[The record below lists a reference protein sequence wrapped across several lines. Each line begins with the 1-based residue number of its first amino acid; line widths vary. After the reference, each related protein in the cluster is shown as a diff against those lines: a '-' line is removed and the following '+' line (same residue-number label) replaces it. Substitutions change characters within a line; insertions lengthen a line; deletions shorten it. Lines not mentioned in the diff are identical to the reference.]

1 MNEINYIEY
10 TKSINLEFFNTKEEG
25 SFDVKLEKSRNSG
38 SFDTFTVKLKTDSIV
53 GVITSKNDI
62 FIMIPLAQYTR
73 ELESSI
79 YGSVITQALEYAK
92 IFHDSYTVTMF
103 SNESISVMISNAN
116 GNLVDY
122 ITNADFDHDSTYKT
136 STVIIHIGIDSP
148 FFKFMPDDVMCRIL
162 NYTILITMFYI
173 YSYITGLFGKTRSI
187 SAIDSGKPGD
197 SNEFVIS
204 PNGRAFFTVND
215 IERMCFPEGL

>member
-1 MNEINYIEY
+1 MNEINYIDY

-53 GVITSKNDI
+53 GVIGHDNDI

-73 ELESSI
+73 ELES
-79 YGSVITQALEYAK
+79 VITQALEYAK
-92 IFHDSYTVTMF
+92 IFHDSYTETMF
-103 SNESISVMISNAN
+103 SDESISVMISNAN
-116 GNLVDY
+116 GNLADY
-122 ITNADFDHDSTYKT
+122 ITNADFDDDLTCKT
-136 STVIIHIGIDSP
+136 STVIVHIGIVSP
-148 FFKFMPDDVMCRIL
+148 FFKFIPDDAMRRIV
-162 NYTILITMFYI
+162 NYTMLITMFYI

-187 SAIDSGKPGD
+187 STIDSDKPGD

-204 PNGRAFFTVND
+204 PNGRAFFTIND